1 MAHAKRLNR
10 PIAEAPYACGRHKF
24 PASLIERCAFGKLPE
39 ERVVRPFLAVAI
51 LALACVPGTLASAQP
66 VEPGQEG
73 QLAALLP
80 PRPGARICFARTY
93 DAAHLQNHPH
103 QKVRSMS
110 FHLAYY
116 RHQPDAYYPR
126 GQRNYYFDLR
136 ARLRTGPEMRSLGE
150 CISQDDGRNIACMV
164 ECDGGGILV
173 RQTGKQGQLMIDLAA
188 TGGIRMTTSC
198 DDEESVELL
207 PGRDDKR
214 FLLTQLPADRCP
226 AYDDW

>member
-1 MAHAKRLNR
+1 M
-10 PIAEAPYACGRHKF
+10 
-24 PASLIERCAFGKLPE
+24 
-39 ERVVRPFLAVAI
+39 VRPLLTLAVAVFASM
-51 LALACVPGTLASAQP
+51 LAMPVPAQP

-80 PRPGARICFARTY
+80 PRPGARVCFARTY

-110 FHLAYY
+110 FRLAYY
-116 RHQPDAYYPR
+116 RHQPDTYFPG

-136 ARLRTGPEMRSLGE
+136 ARLRTGPEMRALGE
-150 CISQDDGRNIACMV
+150 CTPQDDGRNIACMV

-198 DDEESVELL
+198 DDEEGVELQ